1 MKERKNDDF
10 RCYYDILRKI
20 GKGAFNVVYE
30 VKMKN
35 SNEKRAIK
43 IYDKYDLDGDYKQF
57 YKEIEI
63 RKILEDKN
71 NDNALK
77 YYEYFINEEELA
89 IVVELCDNNIG
100 HLLREK
106 REGFKIKEIKEILNQ
121 LNNSFKIM
129 SKNNIV
135 HRNISLNNILIKFNK
150 EKTKYI
156 AKLDVSHGK
165 EGTRLGSFDGQ
176 DFKARF
182 MAPETLSE
190 AKYNEKSDLWCLGI
204 LIYFLYFKKFPYNG
218 NTEFIIFK
226 QIKINGIKYL
236 EKTENSDLDNLIR
249 KLLTVDPNKRLSWKE
264 YFNRPFFINNNSE
277 DKNLCKQ
284 NNENKEKDI
293 NENNE
298 LIKQLSN
305 KKNKNEKLNK
315 KISDLE
321 NEIKNE
327 KSKNKNL
334 EEEVKQLKNSICK
347 LKKESENNKKYLEN
361 SDIKDYYKIILE
373 KEKEIIELKNKL
385 LRFPFTLNEGENLMP
400 VNFQSINESINY
412 IVICKNTGTFNIIE
426 KKFYEENAE
435 YLEYDNYFKVKGK
448 KINKYKS
455 LEENKICNNDVIIIN
470 QIIE

>member
-20 GKGAFNVVYE
+20 GTGAFNEVYE

-35 SNEKRAIK
+35 SNEKRAIR
-43 IYDKYDLDGDYKQF
+43 IYDKSIFKHDCYRRYFCEPTDEDLEPYYEEF

-77 YYEYFINEEELA
+77 YYEYFNNEKELA
-89 IVVELCDNNIG
+89 IVVELCDNNIE

-165 EGTRLGSFDGQ
+165 EGTRLGSCDGQ
-176 DFKARF
+176 DFEARF

-218 NTEFIIFK
+218 KTEFSILN
-226 QIKINGIKYL
+226 QIKTFGIEHL
-236 EKTENSDLDNLIR
+236 EKTGNSDLDNLIR
-249 KLLTVDPNKRLSWKE
+249 KLLTVDPNKRLSWKD
-264 YFNRPFFINNNSE
+264 YFNHPFFINNNPE
-277 DKNLCKQ
+277 DKNSHKQ

-305 KKNKNEKLNK
+305 EKNKNEKLNK

-334 EEEVKQLKNSICK
+334 EEEVKQLKKEICK
-347 LKKESENNKKYLEN
+347 LKKESENN
-361 SDIKDYYKIILE
+361 
-373 KEKEIIELKNKL
+373 
-385 LRFPFTLNEGENLMP
+385 R
-400 VNFQSINESINY
+400 
-412 IVICKNTGTFNIIE
+412 NI
-426 KKFYEENAE
+426 
-435 YLEYDNYFKVKGK
+435 
-448 KINKYKS
+448 
-455 LEENKICNNDVIIIN
+455 
-470 QIIE
+470 